1 MVTRENDC
9 CSCAVPGFPCIGD
22 RCELLNAP
30 HFYCDDCEEEVSY
43 GELYWVDDEQL
54 CKYCAITR
62 LEVVEP

>member
-9 CSCAVPGFPCIGD
+9 CSCNLPCLGSG
-22 RCELLNAP
+22 CELTNNP
-30 HFYCDDCEEEVSY
+30 HYYCDECDDEVSY

-54 CKYCAITR
+54 CGYCALKR